1 MSWIHGS
8 QEVHATL
15 DVDEI
20 YALVRALAKMKHEGR
35 ITITVAYQ
43 EDDNLTASLKV
54 EEYVEQ
60 DKFKTVYKS

>member
-8 QEVHATL
+8 QEVHVAL

-20 YALVRALAKMKHEGR
+20 YALTQALAKMKHEGR
-35 ITITVAYQ
+35 ITITIHNQ
-43 EDDNLTASLKV
+43 EDENPIASFRI